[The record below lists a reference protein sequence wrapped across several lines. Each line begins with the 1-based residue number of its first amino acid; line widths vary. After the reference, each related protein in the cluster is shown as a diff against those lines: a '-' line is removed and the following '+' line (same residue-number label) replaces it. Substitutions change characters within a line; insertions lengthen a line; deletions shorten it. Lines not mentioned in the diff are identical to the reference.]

1 MRISELSARSGV
13 AVPTIKY
20 YLREGLVPEG
30 ERRSATQAEYDGR
43 HLERLRLIRALV
55 ESGVSIAATRGVL
68 AALDDPPADPHD
80 LLGVAHAAVTPAADA
95 GLDISAAEELA
106 TGLGWQPGMCDD
118 RVLTEVARALTAIDR
133 AGFEVPADVMPV
145 YLRSIK
151 TMADAEIAHV
161 PDESVEA
168 AVRYVVLGSV
178 VVEPLLLALRR
189 VAEQVASAERFGA
202 LPSRTG
208 LSTLNPL
215 HKKR

>member
-30 ERRSATQAEYDGR
+30 ERRSATQAEYDVA
-43 HLERLRLIRALV
+43 HLERLRLVRALV
-55 ESGVSIAATRGVL
+55 DSGVSIAATRNVL
-68 AALDDPPADPHD
+68 SALDDPPPEAHH

-95 GLDISAAEELA
+95 EIDLSAAEKLA

-118 RVLTEVARALTAIDR
+118 RVLAEVARALEAIDR

-145 YLRSIK
+145 YLRSIRA
-151 TMADAEIAHV
+151 MADAEIANV
-161 PDESVEA
+161 PAESIEA

-178 VVEPLLLALRR
+178 IVEPLLLALRR
-189 VAEQVASAERFGA
+189 VAEQVASTERFGV
-202 LPSRTG
+202 
-208 LSTLNPL
+208 
-215 HKKR
+215 